1 MTAGEEAHQQ
11 STMKALQEAW
21 REKRYGA
28 VLAHSAG
35 IVDGGAAVQA
45 EVYALRGKAFE
56 ALHQPQEALAVYLQG
71 LECHPGS
78 ARLALCVAYA
88 YTSLGCLQLALA
100 HFRKAIGISPSP
112 TAYRGLLNLEPIDP
126 DSPEAAGILTI
137 ALNASRSAM
146 ERARACYLL
155 GQISVEA
162 GRDAV
167 GFVYYH
173 RGNQL
178 VGAGLG
184 ARQRRFQIP
193 RAALAL
199 RRQDFGAISAVGDGG
214 DVCLPLIVTG
224 LPRSGKSL
232 VESLLAANCGLL
244 AGGELA
250 FLRRLA
256 SSLDTRDDMSAA
268 AAELRRLR
276 GGGEGRSPLATLY
289 GEFAASARCDDLP
302 RYVTDT
308 SPANLSRLGYL
319 ALLHPDAPIVF
330 CHRDPLELAVALYF
344 KHFKSGHGYSYG
356 LASVGRA
363 IARAEKLMAHWLR
376 ELPNPMVMMSYETL
390 VRDPEGSLQD
400 LQSKLGLELVDKAAV
415 SASPYR
421 GQEPGSKLRLFTA
434 RSIDAGGAIRS
445 DLIGFGQRFKKQM
458 QPAMDAYAREVDAL
472 ADACHR

>member
-1 MTAGEEAHQQ
+1 MTAVDETLAPPTVT
-11 STMKALQEAW
+11 SLQAAW
-21 REKRYGA
+21 REKRFGA
-28 VLAHSAG
+28 VLTHSAG
-35 IVDGGAAVQA
+35 IVDSGGAVEA

-56 ALHQPQEALAVYLQG
+56 ALHQPQDALAVYLRG

-78 ARLALCVAYA
+78 ARLALCAAYA
-88 YTSLGCLQLALA
+88 YTRMGCSQLAIA
-100 HFRKAIGISPSP
+100 HFRRAISISPSP

-126 DSPEAAGILTI
+126 DSPEAAAILTI

-173 RGNQL
+173 RANQT
-178 VGAGLG
+178 VGAGLD

-193 RAALAL
+193 RTALAM
-199 RRQDFGAISAVGDGG
+199 RRHDFSESSDLGAWDGAC
-214 DVCLPLIVTG
+214 VPLIVTG

-232 VESLLAANCGLL
+232 VESLLAAKRGLL

-250 FLRRLA
+250 FVRRLA
-256 SSLDTRDDMSAA
+256 SSLDARGDVNEV
-268 AAELRRLR
+268 AAELRLR
-276 GGGEGRSPLATLY
+276 KESGRGCSPLAQLY
-289 GEFAASARCDDLP
+289 GEFAASARCDAPP

-319 ALLHPDAPIVF
+319 ALLHPDVPIVF

-363 IARAEKLMAHWLR
+363 IARAEKLMRHWLR
-376 ELPNPMVMMSYETL
+376 ELPNPIATVSYEAL
-390 VRDPEGSLQD
+390 VRDPGKTLQD
-400 LQSKLGLELVDKAAV
+400 LQSTLGLELGDDAGLG
-415 SASPYR
+415 ASPHA
-421 GQEPGSKLRLFTA
+421 GQQEPESKLRLFTA
-434 RSIDAGGAIRS
+434 RSLDAGGAIWAS
-445 DLIGFGQRFKKQM
+445 ICT
-458 QPAMDAYAREVDAL
+458 AMEAYAREVDAL
-472 ADACHR
+472 EQACDR